1 MNFIPQ
7 TIDQLKALD
16 LKDGDKC
23 TIEYMNKD
31 YFNGEETLERSEAT
45 VVINEDTV
53 SFLVPDPYGMD
64 RFITKVR
71 VV

>member
-16 LKDGDKC
+16 LKDGDKY

-45 VVINEDTV
+45 VIIDGDTI